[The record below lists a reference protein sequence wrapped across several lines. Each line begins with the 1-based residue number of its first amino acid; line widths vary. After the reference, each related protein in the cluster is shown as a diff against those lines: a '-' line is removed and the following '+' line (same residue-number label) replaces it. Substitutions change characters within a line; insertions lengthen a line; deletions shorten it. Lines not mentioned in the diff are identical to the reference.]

1 MPTAPSRTSDGI
13 KSSDCPLNMQSICV
27 LLFLCCGAAL
37 FSRSRLVVFVF
48 LFPHYGRVMVW
59 RVHVPYHLK
68 MKSSASPASY
78 GVPQWSV
85 SLPLMLYE
93 RSPVRRTVTGV
104 YLSRMV
110 MVAPTG
116 RLSSMSSLLIGTCSP
131 VSSSTK
137 TVSSSA

>member
-1 MPTAPSRTSDGI
+1 M
-13 KSSDCPLNMQSICV
+13 
-27 LLFLCCGAAL
+27 
-37 FSRSRLVVFVF
+37 FSPVAFVF

-78 GVPQWSV
+78 GAPEWSV
-85 SLPLMLYE
+85 AYPLMRYE
-93 RSPVRRTVTGV
+93 RSSMRRTVTVV

-110 MVAPTG
+110 RVAPTV
-116 RLSSMSSLLIGTCSP
+116 RLSSMSSLLMGTRSP

>member
-1 MPTAPSRTSDGI
+1 MFSSRGLCAPCFR
-13 KSSDCPLNMQSICV
+13 
-27 LLFLCCGAAL
+27 
-37 FSRSRLVVFVF
+37 
-48 LFPHYGRVMVW
+48 YGRVMVW

-110 MVAPTG
+110 RVAPTG
-116 RLSSMSSLLIGTCSP
+116 RLSSMSPLLIDTCSP

-137 TVSSSA
+137 VVSSSA